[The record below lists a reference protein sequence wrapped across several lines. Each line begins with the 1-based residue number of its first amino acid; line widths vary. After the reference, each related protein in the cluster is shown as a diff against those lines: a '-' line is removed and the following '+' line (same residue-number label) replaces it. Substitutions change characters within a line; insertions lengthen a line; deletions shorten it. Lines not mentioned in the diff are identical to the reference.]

1 MTVTEA
7 ADFGKLPANFLAAI
21 VESSEDAIVGKTLD
35 GIVTSWNRAA
45 ELIFGYRAAEMIG
58 RPISILA
65 APGAVDEMPRILE
78 AIRRGERIAHYVTER
93 RRKDGRIIL
102 VALTVSRVLAHA
114 FRSMCLSLAITCS
127 IGLRSGEYFGSR
139 KSFAPAARIA
149 ARTARLRWLPRLSM
163 MTMSPGRSVGHSTVS
178 T

>member
-1 MTVTEA
+1 MHRGMPVTEA

-102 VALTVSRVLAHA
+102 
-114 FRSMCLSLAITCS
+114 
-127 IGLRSGEYFGSR
+127 
-139 KSFAPAARIA
+139 
-149 ARTARLRWLPRLSM
+149 
-163 MTMSPGRSVGHSTVS
+163 
-178 T
+178 